1 MRGGAPDMNPSDGDG
16 IYRDGRHYDLITAA
30 LAAYRMKVRE
40 DYVDDISFYVRQAE
54 KYGGPVLE
62 LACGTG
68 RVAIPIAEK
77 GMRVTGLDIS
87 DSMLVHARRKA
98 AERAVGVEWVRADCR
113 DFTLNKKFRLIF
125 LAFNSLGHLHDLE
138 SVAACFSCVRRHL
151 TEEGRFIVD
160 FFNPSLDILTRDPCG
175 RYPVAEYPD
184 PDGRGTVVVTESNTY
199 EADTQMNRIRWHYKI
214 GEEREYVEELNLRMF
229 YPKEL
234 DALLH
239 YNRFTIEAKFGDF
252 DETSFAST
260 SPKQIVICR
269 AVLRDEVGDIISE

>member
-1 MRGGAPDMNPSDGDG
+1 MNPSDGDG

-30 LAAYRMKVRE
+30 LAAHRMEASE
-40 DYVDDISFYVRQAE
+40 DYVDDVSFYVRQAE
-54 KYGGPVLE
+54 KCGGPVLE

-68 RVAIPIAEK
+68 RIAVPMAEQ
-77 GMRVTGLDIS
+77 GMQVTGLDIS
-87 DSMLVHARRKA
+87 DSMLAHARRKA
-98 AERAVGVEWVRADCR
+98 AERAVAVEWVRADCR
-113 DFTLNKKFRLIF
+113 DFTLNKRFSLIF

-151 TEEGRFIVD
+151 RREGRFIVD
-160 FFNPSLDILTRDPCG
+160 FFNPRLDILTSDPSG
-175 RYPVAEYPD
+175 RYPVAEYAD
-184 PDGRGTVVVTESNTY
+184 PDGRGTVVVTESKTY
-199 EADTQMNRIRWHYKI
+199 EADTQINRIRWHYRV

-229 YPKEL
+229 YPQEL

-252 DETSFAST
+252 DETASAST

-269 AVLRDEVGDIISE
+269 AVFRDEVGDIISE